1 MPEVTEE
8 TYLGD
13 LLTSDG
19 KNTKNIKCRVS
30 KGIGIISQIM
40 NLLEKISFGP
50 HLFEIA
56 MLLRDSMLINGI
68 INNAEIW
75 YNLTETEV
83 QDFENID
90 NLFFRRLL

>member
-1 MPEVTEE
+1 
-8 TYLGD
+8 
-13 LLTSDG
+13 
-19 KNTKNIKCRVS
+19 
-30 KGIGIISQIM
+30 M